1 MNSRLVQAR
10 HVQVIFI
17 NIIIIIITIIIV
29 VVVLV
34 YIIMI
39 MKEPTLNSRLLQ
51 AATLASWAKA
61 SSTRPLT
68 RSQLGDSG
76 INLKRC
82 KDEHLERI
90 TKGLLTSNRRGQEEL
105 PRSR

>member
-1 MNSRLVQAR
+1 MSSRLVQAR

-17 NIIIIIITIIIV
+17 NIIIIIIIIIIV

-76 INLKRC
+76 INLRGC
-82 KDEHLERI
+82 GDENHEQNL
-90 TKGLLTSNRRGQEEL
+90 KVLLTSNRRGQEEL